1 MNLEATE
8 GTHPEAAGSTLPETT
23 SPETTSPQLPAHN
36 FCSHTTKCT
45 LDLDNTV
52 STTDRYL

>member
-23 SPETTSPQLPAHN
+23 NPQPTACS
-36 FCSHTTKCT
+36 FCGHMTKFT
-45 LDLDNTV
+45 PDLDNMV